1 MNPVDHYAKLAMM
14 PEWIDYVRYQVKQ
27 MEKDSSG
34 LWLGLGQ
41 AIADRIKELKLDCDN
56 MGHYEKKRME
66 TRRN

>member
-14 PEWIDYVRYQVKQ
+14 PGWIDYVRYQVKE

-41 AIADRIKELKLDCDN
+41 AIADRIKELN
-56 MGHYEKKRME
+56 ESVS
-66 TRRN
+66 N